1 VHEYSV
7 GLTISGDDLD
17 EAEISAML
25 GMAASLFFKKGEPL
39 SPRSQKE
46 RSTSTWSIDFYQPAG
61 KPVWPSLEEAL
72 RYMIERLLP
81 KRDALLELRERYSM
95 DAYCGHFGSG
105 FGGGPSITPET
116 LGVLSQLGLTL
127 TIKTYWGSTEPE

>member
-1 VHEYSV
+1 MHEYSV
-7 GLTISGDDLD
+7 GLIVSGDELD
-17 EAEISAML
+17 EAEISAIL
-25 GMAASLFFKKGEPL
+25 GMAASVYFKKGEPL

-46 RSTSTWSIDFYQPAG
+46 RSTSTWSFDFNPPVG
-61 KPVWPSLEEAL
+61 KPVWPSLEDGL

-81 KRDALLELRERYSM
+81 KKNVLLELRERYSM
-95 DAYCGHFGSG
+95 IAYCGHFGSG

-127 TIKTYWGSTEPE
+127 TIKTYWGSTEPD